1 MTKRFITF
9 ILSVVLILSLAA
21 CKGAKERETTTAPTT
36 KTPTAEA
43 PTTAAPA
50 TTVPPTKAGPAIDS
64 TKQYS
69 LIIGLPGS
77 YNVTSKEIFE
87 SFQSKYPNIELIIQS
102 EEWHPFTMS
111 IELKLESEVGPDVWL
126 QENASILGFAQKGF
140 IEDLAPYIER
150 DLNAE
155 DYIDTL
161 YAAKA
166 GDKIYGVP
174 HGSNPI
180 ALAYNKKIFDDAGEP
195 YPSDNWTYDDMI
207 AAAQRLTSRK
217 SPDAPSTD
225 IYGYI
230 SSPNMTQGWF
240 PWIKSTGG
248 SCLDETGTKATMTD
262 PKTIQGIKNWVNNF
276 LELKVSPSRLSD
288 SKQVFGEQRAAMYFM
303 QYSEAAYLNSK
314 KFLDYDTVMIPK
326 ASDGNRY
333 VINVCN
339 TWAIN
344 AAAPEESKEAA
355 WLFIYHYLSE
365 ASQDI
370 VAASGGTLPIRIS
383 SLAKLDTGT
392 KPANKAAFAKGV
404 EEGGTTMDENATWDK
419 WRRVVNT
426 GLEAVFDGTVTAEDA
441 CANIQQGVQAI
452 LDGE

>member
-1 MTKRFITF
+1 MVKKLLTF
-9 ILSVVLILSLAA
+9 ILSVILVLSLAA
-21 CKGAKERETTTAPTT
+21 CKGEVDKE
-36 KTPTAEA
+36 
-43 PTTAAPA
+43 TTAAPTPPTTTQPPA
-50 TTVPPTKAGPAIDS
+50 TEEPTTVPPTKAEPTID
-64 TKQYS
+64 TTMEYT

-87 SFQSKYPNIELIIQS
+87 SFSAKYPNIDLVIQS

-111 IELKLESEVGPDVWL
+111 IELKLESEVGPDIWL
-126 QENASILGFAQKGF
+126 QENASILGYAQKGYV
-140 IEDLAPYIER
+140 EDLAPYIEKYLDPAEYV
-150 DLNAE
+150 DL
-155 DYIDTL
+155 L
-161 YAAKA
+161 YASQE
-166 GDKIYGVP
+166 GEKIWGVP
-174 HGSNPI
+174 HGTNPI
-180 ALAYNKKIFDDAGEP
+180 ALAYNKKIFDDAKEP
-195 YPSDNWTYDDMI
+195 YPSDDWTYDDMV
-207 AAAQRLTSRK
+207 AAAQRLTKRQ
-217 SPDAPSTD
+217 SPDSPSTD

-248 SCLDETGTKATMTD
+248 SCLDETKTKANMTN
-262 PKTIQGIKNWVNNF
+262 PKTIQGITNWVNNY

-314 KFLDYDTVMIPK
+314 KFLDYDTAMIPK

-344 AAAPEESKEAA
+344 AAAPTESKEAA

-365 ASQDI
+365 TSQDI
-370 VAASGGTLPIRIS
+370 VAGSGGTLPIRIS
-383 SLAKLDTGT
+383 SLGKLDTKT
-392 KPANKAAFAKGV
+392 YPTNKAAFAKGI
-404 EEGGTTMDENATWDK
+404 EEGGTTMDENVTWDK

-426 GLEAVFDGTVTAEDA
+426 GLEGVFDGTVSAEDA
-441 CANIQQGVQAI
+441 CANIQEGVQAI
-452 LDGE
+452 LDSK